1 MRRILIPNRLLN
13 ADDGGGDGGDPTPP
27 AAPPSPAPAPAPV
40 PAPAPQP
47 AAAPAPVAPPAAD
60 TGVAT
65 LQARLAT
72 LETQLE
78 ADRAALRTE
87 RGARLIEQTA
97 AAHGLDSELLARLVK
112 VEFDEHGQ
120 PKPLDTAI
128 ARLLTTYPYLAKQ
141 SGPGGAAAPASIG
154 TSPANPAR
162 PPALTKAAIE
172 RMTPEQINTNWEAI
186 QAFLARQS

>member
-13 ADDGGGDGGDPTPP
+13 ADDGGGGGGDPTPP
-27 AAPPSPAPAPAPV
+27 AAPPSPAPAPVPV
-40 PAPAPQP
+40 PAPALHPTASP
-47 AAAPAPVAPPAAD
+47 AAPPAAD

-97 AAHGLDSELLARLVK
+97 AAHGLDAGLLGRLVTP
-112 VEFDEHGQ
+112 EFDEHGQ

-128 ARLLTTYPYLAKQ
+128 ASLLTTYPYLAKQ
-141 SGPGGAAAPASIG
+141 SGPGGATTPASAG